1 MAEHDNAG
9 FPLSYCLL
17 STATAL
23 HVHKRRKALNAWAK
37 CLREKY
43 GVVPKFAH
51 TDKDMAEIGMIRD
64 TWELKLQL
72 CWWHMKDAVKKR
84 LAKAKLSTSPY
95 NAERAHSEFY
105 FIDTSFVPPGKADL
119 DEHEGGE
126 RDDDGTKEAHHEDRP
141 NGITISIPLPPSM
154 KQSTSASKVPAIPL
168 VLGDHV
174 NTHVNHISDARVAA
188 PTSTPNPTLPRVKL
202 LLPKVTDEN
211 SGVPQPRAKMVS
223 KEPRIEEPEE
233 NERHTFCPLDL
244 RVPIIKL
251 IEGHFCAHP
260 LIPGYSAP
268 TPKGIREWAVK
279 QMYEFCCK
287 HDLREV
293 WAYLWENWYRPGRW
307 ELWARS
313 CHPEIPILKSTMI
326 LESQLVYSFIL
337 TIN

>member
-37 CLREKY
+37 CLQEKY
-43 GVVPKFAH
+43 GVIPKFAH

-84 LAKAKLSTSPY
+84 LAKVKLSTSPY
-95 NAERAHSEFY
+95 NAEHAHSEFY
-105 FIDTSFVPPGKADL
+105 LIDTSFVPPGKADL

-141 NGITISIPLPPSM
+141 NGITIWIPLPSSM
-154 KQSTSASKVPAIPL
+154 KQNASASKA
-168 VLGDHV
+168 
-174 NTHVNHISDARVAA
+174 
-188 PTSTPNPTLPRVKL
+188 TLPRVKL
-202 LLPKVTDEN
+202 LPPKVTDEN
-211 SGVPQPRAKMVS
+211 SGVPQPRAETVS
-223 KEPRIEEPEE
+223 KEHRIEEPEE
-233 NERHTFCPLDL
+233 NERHTFCPLNLRDL
-244 RVPIIKL
+244 IIKL
-251 IEGHFCAHP
+251 VEGHFCAHP

-268 TPKGIREWAVK
+268 TPKGIRAWAVK
-279 QMYEFCCK
+279 QMYEFCYK

-326 LESQLVYSFIL
+326 LESQLVYFFIL
-337 TIN
+337 AIN